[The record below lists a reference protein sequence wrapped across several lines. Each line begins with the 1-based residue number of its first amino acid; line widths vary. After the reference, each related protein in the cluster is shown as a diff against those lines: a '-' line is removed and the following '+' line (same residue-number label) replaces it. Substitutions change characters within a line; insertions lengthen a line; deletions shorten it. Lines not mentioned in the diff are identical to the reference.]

1 MKIFN
6 KKVLIIS
13 VVVIAIITVAIASFV
28 FWRNGKVQAANE
40 LKNDCMS
47 KAVFRTVEYNKENK
61 DVSDDRLKFTYQTLY
76 NLCLLDNGVKEADLS
91 NWKLAE
97 MGSE

>member
-1 MKIFN
+1 MK
-6 KKVLIIS
+6 KKLITISAVIVLTIIIS
-13 VVVIAIITVAIASFV
+13 IVAFV

-47 KAVFRTVEYNKENK
+47 KAVFGATEYNKENK

-91 NWKLAE
+91 KWKLAE
-97 MGSE
+97 MRSE